1 MAHSSWWMI
10 VYALVGPGAWLAFG
24 LAMIFARARMGRLR
38 RPIPPLAVSQSPSVT
53 VLIPAK
59 DEGEGVRASLGRV
72 LALDYPDVRVIAIDD
87 RSSDQTGAIMDEI
100 ASKHPTR
107 LQVIHIPPGGLPA
120 GWLGKCNALHAAAAN
135 VTSAWILF
143 IDADVKVEP
152 DSLSAVLALAV
163 GREYDAVS
171 IMTRLECE
179 GFWEELI
186 LPLTAAS
193 VGAITLMSMTNE
205 DKRKHIAFA
214 NGQFFLIRR
223 AAYERVGGHAAV
235 RDNITEDVAL
245 MRLLKKNDFRVRLYY
260 GRDFA
265 STRMHTTWRQLF
277 NGWARIFS
285 GVTNRKPWRILA
297 AMAFVGVS
305 GLSAHAVVI
314 AAALARDQRL
324 FVLAALH
331 LFLMTTILA
340 AVYRMSGN
348 RARFALLYPL
358 AAGVLIALYAYAV
371 RACVTGKIAWR
382 GTSYTAGS
390 ATSPNA

>member
-1 MAHSSWWMI
+1 K
-10 VYALVGPGAWLAFG
+10 
-24 LAMIFARARMGRLR
+24 
-38 RPIPPLAVSQSPSVT
+38 RPIEPLASSRTQGVT
-53 VLIPAK
+53 VLMPAK
-59 DEGEGVRASLGRV
+59 DEGEGVRTSIERI
-72 LALDYPDVRVIAIDD
+72 LALDYRHLALITIDD
-87 RSSDQTGAIMDEI
+87 RSSDQTGTIMEEF
-100 ASKHPTR
+100 ARAHPDR
-107 LQVIHIPPGGLPA
+107 MKVIHIPPGGLPT
-120 GWLGKCNALHAAAAN
+120 GWLGKCNALHNATAQ
-135 VTSAWILF
+135 VSTDWILF

-152 DSLSAVLALAV
+152 DSLAAVLALAV
-163 GREYDAVS
+163 GRGYDAVS

-223 AAYERVGGHAAV
+223 AAYEKVGGHDPV
-235 RDNITEDVAL
+235 RDTITQDVAL

-305 GLSAHAVVI
+305 GLSAY
-314 AAALARDQRL
+314 AALIVAASLRDL
-324 FVLAALH
+324 SV
-331 LFLMTTILA
+331 
-340 AVYRMSGN
+340 
-348 RARFALLYPL
+348 
-358 AAGVLIALYAYAV
+358 
-371 RACVTGKIAWR
+371 
-382 GTSYTAGS
+382 
-390 ATSPNA
+390 